1 MQVRLTKT
9 LTFTLAL
16 CGVYEEE
23 LSLISDYR
31 LVAVKKQ
38 NTGILFSIETFEL
51 L

>member
-1 MQVRLTKT
+1 MSVQLKCLKRSNYMQVRLTQT

-31 LVAVKKQ
+31 LVAVK
-38 NTGILFSIETFEL
+38 L